1 MDLKNRSRSGM
12 FRKCSGNPALTA
24 EDVPGGAEIPLKE
37 LECACFEDYQYML
50 GMNQAA
56 KH

>member
-50 GMNQAA
+50 GMNQSA